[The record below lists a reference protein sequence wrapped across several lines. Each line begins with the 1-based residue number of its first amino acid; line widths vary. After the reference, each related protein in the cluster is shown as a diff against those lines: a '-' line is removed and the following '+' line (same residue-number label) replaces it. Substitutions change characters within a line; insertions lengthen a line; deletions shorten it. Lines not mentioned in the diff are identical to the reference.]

1 MGLDM
6 MAYVVDPDAKQVD
19 SKDTPSENIAEWR
32 KHPNLHGWMEQ
43 LWREKTGNKDDDFNC
58 QEVELT
64 EKDLDDLFEAVVLNR
79 LPKTQGFFYG
89 SDADSYY
96 KGTDKAFISD
106 ALKAIAKGKKVF
118 YNSWW

>member
-6 MAYVVDPDAKQVD
+6 TAYAIDPTADKTQEPT
-19 SKDTPSENIAEWR
+19 KLAEWR

-58 QEVELT
+58 VEVELT

-79 LPKTQGFFYG
+79 LPDTTGFFYG
-89 SDADSYY
+89 DDADDFY
-96 KGTDKAFISD
+96 KQNDKFFVKD
-106 ALKAIAKGKKVF
+106 ALEAISKGMKV
-118 YNSWW
+118 YYSSWW